1 MKGLDA
7 HFETLLN
14 QHQRKID
21 AMKTYKV
28 TASYI
33 TYCTAEIEAES
44 LEQAIELARDLDG
57 GYFEAQIDGDD
68 WNIEDVEEI
77 EA

>member
-7 HFETLLN
+7 HFETLLI

-57 GYFEAQIDGDD
+57 GCFESEVDGDD